1 MIRLIYQVDGDR
13 TERSFR
19 TLATA
24 RRYMLSKLGPAPQA
38 FDAFG
43 VIVNDGRA
51 IVPVNCTVRQL
62 LGKRR

>member
-1 MIRLIYQVDGDR
+1 MIRLIYQADGDR

-19 TLATA
+19 SLALA

-43 VIVNDGRA
+43 VITSDNGA

-62 LGKRR
+62 LGRKR